1 VGTGPGAREDGVDRL
16 ESSYWSTSVMAP
28 SVPRRRSLSLSRRK
42 AFLGYLYISPF
53 LLGFVL
59 FTLGP
64 AVASAYFSLTDY
76 NILSTPGF
84 VGLANYQKAFVGDN
98 LFWLSLGN
106 TLYYALISVPLSI
119 AGALGCAILLN
130 QKIKARA
137 VFRTIFFLPSITP
150 VVASTLIWI
159 WILNPEF
166 GLLNYALSIV
176 GIAGPKWLG
185 SPEWAKP
192 SLILMYLWGSIGGGA
207 MIIFLAGLQGV
218 PPELH
223 ESAAI
228 DGANAWHRFLNITI
242 PMLTPSIFL
251 NLVLGLIGGLRVFTV
266 AFVATNGGP
275 AYATYFFMLH
285 LFNQAFQYLEMGYG
299 SALAWIFTVIV
310 LILTIIQFR
319 LSDRWVYYAGKD

>member
-1 VGTGPGAREDGVDRL
+1 MV
-16 ESSYWSTSVMAP
+16 S
-28 SVPRRRSLSLSRRK
+28 SVPRQHSHSLRRRK
-42 AFLGYLYISPF
+42 ALLGYLYISPF

-59 FTLGP
+59 FILGP

-76 NILSTPGF
+76 NILSTPDF
-84 VGLANYQKAFVGDN
+84 VGLANYQKAFAGDN

-106 TLYYALISVPLSI
+106 TLYYALIGVPLSI

-130 QKIKARA
+130 QKIMARA
-137 VFRTIFFLPSITP
+137 AFRTMFFLPSITP
-150 VVASTLIWI
+150 IVASTLLWI

-166 GLLNYALSIV
+166 GLLNYVLSLV
-176 GIAGPKWLG
+176 GVQGPKWLG
-185 SPEWAKP
+185 SPDWAKP
-192 SLILMYLWGSIGGGA
+192 SLILMYLWGSVGGGA

-218 PPELH
+218 PAELH

-228 DGANAWHRFLNITI
+228 DGANAWNRFLNITI

-251 NLVLGLIGGLRVFTV
+251 NLVLGLISGLRVFTV

>member
-1 VGTGPGAREDGVDRL
+1 
-16 ESSYWSTSVMAP
+16 M
-28 SVPRRRSLSLSRRK
+28 SLSQRK
-42 AFLGYLYISPF
+42 ALAGYLYISPF

-59 FTLGP
+59 FILGP
-64 AVASAYFSLTDY
+64 ALASAYLSLTDY
-76 NILSTPGF
+76 NILSSPSF
-84 VGLANYQKAFVGDN
+84 VGLANYQNAFTGDK

-106 TLYYALISVPLSI
+106 TLYYALIGVPLSI

-137 VFRTIFFLPSITP
+137 AFRTMFFLPSITP
-150 VVASTLIWI
+150 IVASTLLWI

-166 GLLNYALSIV
+166 GLLNYALSAV
-176 GIAGPKWLG
+176 GIVGPKWLG
-185 SPEWAKP
+185 SPDWAKP
-192 SLILMYLWGSIGGGA
+192 SLILMYLWGSMGGGA

-228 DGANAWHRFLNITI
+228 DGANSWHRFLNITI

-275 AYATYFFMLH
+275 AYATYFYMLH

-299 SALAWIFTVIV
+299 SALAWIFTVVV

-319 LSDRWVYYAGKD
+319 ISDRWVYYAGKD